1 MQSSARQGETALGAD
16 LMCFNETG
24 GAHVVKYLSGNGY
37 WGSIH
42 ML

>member
-1 MQSSARQGETALGAD
+1 MAKLGETALGAD
-16 LMCFNETG
+16 LMCFNEA
-24 GAHVVKYLSGNGY
+24 GAVHVVKYLSGNHY